1 MQQYQYNLSLIH
13 HEANGS
19 IVQQRASDGYINA
32 TALCQAAGKRIAKY
46 LENSSTQEFLSE
58 LATDVRIR
66 TSELIQIVK
75 GGIPENQGTWVHP
88 QVAINLAQWLSP
100 KFAVKVSKWVYDWMS
115 GKGVSTHKRELP
127 YHIQRHMMNH
137 HKIPLTHFSILQEMT
152 FTLLAPMESYGY
164 SLPEHMLPDISQG
177 KMFSSFLRQK
187 KINPSTFPTYIHEF
201 PDGRRVEARLY
212 PIEFLSEFRLF
223 IANVWMPTRST
234 KYFKERDPAA
244 LPYLDK
250 VLQLTYH
257 KKAA

>member
-32 TALCQAAGKRIAKY
+32 TALCHAAKKRWHNYIRNETSRKFISA
-46 LENSSTQEFLSE
+46 LSE
-58 LATDVRIR
+58 KTRI
-66 TSELIQIVK
+66 SALLLIQELTDKNGVK
-75 GGIPENQGTWVHP
+75 STWVHP
-88 QVAINLAQWLSP
+88 KVAIHLAQWLSAE
-100 KFAVKVSKWVYDWMS
+100 FAVQVSEWIYDWMS
-115 GKGVSTHKRELP
+115 GKGSPDFKGKLP
-127 YHIQRHMMNH
+127 YHIHRHMMNH

-164 SLPEHMLPDISQG
+164 SLPERMLPDISQG
-177 KMFSSFLRQK
+177 KMFSGFLRKK
-187 KINPSTFPTYIHEF
+187 KIDPSKFPTYTHEF
-201 PDGRRVEARLY
+201 PDGKRVEARLY